1 MLSEILKVIS
11 GFQDLTNRIEVNIF
25 IGSQFNLAQEFDKAL
40 DFIEKGLQD
49 IALAEN
55 QDGFPIFTKV
65 DLRCK
70 AARQLAKLGQSS
82 RSIDILHIALQQA
95 IELDN
100 PDDSDYSL
108 INIAE
113 VYAEM
118 KLYDQA
124 IQIGLLIA
132 DDFRR
137 IHRLFRSI
145 AFTAI
150 IEHSDH
156 GQIQNILLAI
166 DESIDRENLLVEIAG
181 FYSAHNLS
189 ERAIDLVSLI
199 SDPYTK
205 ARALVEGVKGMD
217 KEISRDLI
225 LSLLT
230 QAQTYAYLE
239 ENISF
244 RASILSIIASQY
256 IDLKQF
262 TTAQILLE
270 QSKNLAMTMSAED
283 VFAQVPRDFIL
294 QGIAVDFAKIKEFE
308 NTVETIDTMTDE
320 VMSGSTLTNIAQD
333 NLDSTFEF
341 NVIQELTEAEN
352 ALTGDDSH
360 LADLNRVRIAKSWAK
375 LNMFDKVQLISNQI
389 SDPNLKELALGYGG
403 LDIGE
408 SDYDRGLRL
417 SRACHIAGEQN
428 NLEVGISI
436 LRNVLEEILSF
447 DEGLTTYYLKEI
459 IKNYFCLIMHKSES
473 LLTGNT
479 KNESFYL

>member
-1 MLSEILKVIS
+1 VLSEILKVIS

-181 FYSAHNLS
+181 FY
-189 ERAIDLVSLI
+189 
-199 SDPYTK
+199 
-205 ARALVEGVKGMD
+205 VEGVKGMD

-270 QSKNLAMTMSAED
+270 QSKNLAITMSAED

-333 NLDSTFEF
+333 NSDSTFEF

-389 SDPNLKELALGYGG
+389 SDPNLKELALEYGG

>member
-181 FYSAHNLS
+181 FY
-189 ERAIDLVSLI
+189 
-199 SDPYTK
+199 
-205 ARALVEGVKGMD
+205 VEGVKGMD

-270 QSKNLAMTMSAED
+270 QSKNLAITMSAED

-333 NLDSTFEF
+333 NSDSTFEF